1 MARRPIAR
9 CSLAR
14 VTAAIAVIGPML
26 LTACA
31 PTTPP
36 VITRVG
42 RDFPRAAFARFQLKA
57 TTDQQAEAVLGPPI
71 NRLALKTTAA
81 NPAGPVPVGT
91 PINMAV
97 LRYIYLLDSGGPQV
111 GNRPVVKLA
120 TLVFLDGTLAAYDVN
135 STIPGDDNPPIDDSK
150 LSLLKQGSTTRNDI
164 IGLMGT
170 PSGQSAPL
178 PFAPKSMG
186 HITYAWTHFE
196 GAGLRRKILII
207 DLNSRDVMTHY
218 TLLDGSGP
226 TPTPTPF
233 TQPPDSNPES
243 PPSDRQGPLI
253 RS

>member
-1 MARRPIAR
+1 MVCRPIT
-9 CSLAR
+9 R
-14 VTAAIAVIGPML
+14 VTAAIAIIGPML

-31 PTTPP
+31 PAVPP
-36 VITRVG
+36 VISRVG
-42 RDFPRAAFARFQLKA
+42 RDFPRAAFARFELKE

-91 PINMAV
+91 PIDMAV
-97 LRYIYLLDSGGPQV
+97 LRYIYLLDSGGPQA

-120 TLVFLDGTLAAYDVN
+120 TLVFLGGTLAAYDVN

-150 LSLLKQGSTTRNDI
+150 LSLLKQGRTTRNDI
-164 IGLMGT
+164 ISLMGT

-196 GAGLRRKILII
+196 GTGLRRKILII

-226 TPTPTPF
+226 MPAPAPNAPSPF
-233 TQPPDSNPES
+233 TQPPEPNPETQ
-243 PPSDRQGPLI
+243 PSDRQGPLI